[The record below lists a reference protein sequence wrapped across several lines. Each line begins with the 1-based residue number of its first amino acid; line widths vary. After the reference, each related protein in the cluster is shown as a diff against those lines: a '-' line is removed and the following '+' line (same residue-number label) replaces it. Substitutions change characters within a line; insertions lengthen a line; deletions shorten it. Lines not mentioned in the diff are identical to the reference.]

1 MQSDATTVD
10 DYLAELEPD
19 RKASV
24 AAVRDVVLANLPD
37 GYEEVMQYGM
47 ISYIV
52 PTAILA
58 ETYNGQQLMYAA
70 LASQKRYMSL
80 YLTNVYGD
88 EGSAE
93 WFRQRYAASG
103 KKLNMGKSCVRF
115 RKLEDLPLDVVG
127 EAIALTP
134 IDEFLEIY
142 RASRVGPP
150 QVARGTL
157 SVDRTWSSRRFHIPA
172 VHGDRCARLLPTSGD
187 RKDKAP
193 GGGVTKTGC

>member
-24 AAVRDVVLANLPD
+24 AAVRDVILENLPD

-52 PTAILA
+52 PTSVLA
-58 ETYNGQQLMYAA
+58 ETYNGQPLMYAA

-80 YLTNVYGD
+80 YLTNVYDD

-134 IDEFLEIY
+134 LNEFLEIY
-142 RASRVGPP
+142 RASRVG
-150 QVARGTL
+150 
-157 SVDRTWSSRRFHIPA
+157 RR
-172 VHGDRCARLLPTSGD
+172 
-187 RKDKAP
+187 K
-193 GGGVTKTGC
+193 